1 MSRLAIAVLAA
12 GRGTRMRNGLA
23 KVLHPL
29 AGRPL
34 LGHVL
39 ATASAL
45 EPAALV
51 VVLDPRSEEVAAYVT
66 AECPGARIVWQD
78 PPQGTGDAARRAA
91 EAVDDADRL
100 LVLYGDTPLLGA
112 ETLRAMIE
120 RHATA
125 GAAAT
130 VLAFRPARREGYGRL
145 RLAED
150 DRLLEIVEERHATP
164 ELRAEAPCNAG
175 VMLLELETARAL
187 LPQLPLRPEK
197 GEYYLTD
204 LVAALVAAG
213 RRCVVLEAGPEEPLG
228 VNSQRELA
236 ELEAVFQRRRRE
248 ALLDRGVIMPAPD
261 TVFLAFDTEI
271 GPGAVIEP
279 QVVFGPGVRV
289 AGGAVVRSFS
299 HLEGAEVAAGAVVG
313 PFARLRPGS
322 RLGEGARVGNF
333 VETKNAVLGTGA
345 KANHLAY
352 LGDATVGEGA
362 NIGAG
367 TITCNY
373 DGVAKHRTEIGR
385 RAFVG
390 SNSALVAPVRIGAEA
405 IVGAGSTI
413 TRDVPDRAV
422 AVARGSQQVRPGRA
436 PDLRQRFARRR
447 AEKAAK
453 E

>member
-1 MSRLAIAVLAA
+1 MTSLAIAVLAA

-29 AGRPL
+29 GGRPL

-39 ATASAL
+39 ATAAAL

-51 VVLDPRSEEVAAYVT
+51 VVLDPRAEAVAAYVA
-66 AECPGARIVWQD
+66 AEHPGARIVWQD
-78 PPQGTGDAARRAA
+78 PPRGTGDAGRLVAD
-91 EAVDDADRL
+91 AVDGAERL
-100 LVLYGDTPLLGA
+100 LVLYGDTPLLRK
-112 ETLRAMIE
+112 ETLERLLARHRA
-120 RHATA
+120 A

-130 VLAFRPARREGYGRL
+130 VLAFRPERREGYGRL
-145 RLAED
+145 RMAGD
-150 DRLLEIVEERHATP
+150 DRLLEIVEERHAGP
-164 ELRAEAPCNAG
+164 ELLAGAPCNSG
-175 VMLLELETARAL
+175 VMLLELEAARGL
-187 LPQLPLRPEK
+187 LPRLPLRPEK

-213 RRCVVLEAGPEEPLG
+213 RSCVAVEADPEEALG

-248 ALLDRGVIMPAPD
+248 AMLEAGVIMPAPE

-271 GPGAVIEP
+271 APGAVVEP
-279 QVVFGPGVRV
+279 QVVFGPGVRI
-289 AGGAVVRSFS
+289 AEGARVRSFS

-322 RLGEGARVGNF
+322 RIGRGARIGNF
-333 VETKNAVLGTGA
+333 VETKNLELGAGA

-352 LGDATVGEGA
+352 LGDARVGDGA

-373 DGVAKHRTEIGR
+373 DGVAKHRTEIGAG
-385 RAFVG
+385 AFVG

-405 IVGAGSTI
+405 IVGAGSAI

-422 AVARGSQQVRPGRA
+422 AVARGSQQVKPGRA
-436 PDLRQRFARRR
+436 PHLRQRFARRR